1 MKKLKLFALALVA
14 LCTTTTWAA
23 TVTFTGTEFKSEKTV
38 TKENITMTLAEGIS
52 NASEQQIYKDGTAT
66 KADVVQIGNSANAD
80 YTVYYVEI
88 SATTEIT
95 DVVVTAVN
103 NQSSSTYQIPVVYW
117 EGAAAAEF
125 DGYEMISLNCKAE
138 TTAPDPIDLSP
149 IAGTKTVRF
158 YRTIRIN
165 AAENAFS
172 GASGYLTKGDG
183 KTAFIISVEVTAKA
197 SCESPA
203 TALSLTADKTSDVYV
218 GDVITFTTEGG
229 NGGTIKLY
237 DGDTEITSPWTATEG
252 EHSFTAVQENNTV
265 SDVVYCGATTDA
277 IVLNV
282 AKAETVE
289 SAVIKLGDATGA
301 ATVDKNTDIT
311 LTCVAEN
318 ATAWQWYEGGAEIDG
333 ATEATYSF
341 RPTVPGTYSYTVK
354 ASNKFGNATSEP
366 FALTVNDIP
375 EVLVLWAKEEANR
388 IGIITYGSEKISTST
403 VKIHNNSYTIDAI
416 KIESS
421 YSAADKHYVIIKPET
436 GGFEEGDT
444 VYVATCFNNSSDDKT
459 AKIAIYSED
468 GETNLFISE
477 NNGVNGKN
485 SADDPVV
492 EKYVLTADADSL
504 FLGRN
509 GNTATF
515 LSTLKVVRPV
525 NDGVA
530 KLSSSLA
537 ELELALTPD
546 LASLS
551 KTVKLSGKN
560 LTPGT
565 YDLSLT
571 AVEGLSID
579 PTSVTVGQDGKL
591 SQTVT
596 VTFASD
602 VDVAAGAATLA
613 LTIGEK
619 SVSVTINFSA
629 VKSRDYSSSI
639 NIEQLVLDYGTSYD
653 IATALEE
660 KNIEYASLN
669 ALDSLSQKDGRNE
682 PYLGLKIK
690 TTGGYLKVS
699 LKKDDV
705 LKVKFGNIGDPLNI
719 TIEGEEPVQHSEGI
733 FTYTATEAD
742 KYVTIAT
749 STKNTVVFKQI
760 MINED
765 IAEVTLP
772 VEKFTITCSD
782 AENGSVTAD
791 LAEAAEGE
799 TVTLTVTP
807 ADGYKVESVKVNGS
821 AIEPVQGVYSFT
833 MPAAAVIVAATFVLD
848 QPTAWEGIN
857 ADGKAVKV
865 IRDGQVLILR
875 DNKTYNVIGTE
886 VK

>member
-14 LCTTTTWAA
+14 LCTTNLWA
-23 TVTFTGTEFKSEKTV
+23 TDPTFTLTAKTSAIADWNETYENVTISVQGGALADKKPCGATANEKALSLSSADSHWI
-38 TKENITMTLAEGIS
+38 EIS
-52 NASEQQIYKDGTAT
+52 CPDGLN
-66 KADVVQIGNSANAD
+66 KIVVRGSGNSTGTTD
-80 YTVYYVEI
+80 YAAPLCICTAAPFDSTITSIIEVHYTGYDQACEDSQIDLPSGTKSVRLYRRVKVNNDKTAVGSGSNWAPV
-88 SATTEIT
+88 SATG
-95 DVVVTAVN
+95 
-103 NQSSSTYQIPVVYW
+103 NQTFNISYIEVY
-117 EGAAAAEF
+117 
-125 DGYEMISLNCKAE
+125 
-138 TTAPDPIDLSP
+138 
-149 IAGTKTVRF
+149 
-158 YRTIRIN
+158 
-165 AAENAFS
+165 
-172 GASGYLTKGDG
+172 
-183 KTAFIISVEVTAKA
+183 AKA

-318 ATAWQWYEGGAEIDG
+318 ATAWQWYEGGTEIDG

-388 IGIITYGSEKISTST
+388 IGIITYGSEQISTST

-416 KIESS
+416 KIASS

-444 VYVATCFNNSSDDKT
+444 VYVATCFNNTSDDKT

-477 NNGVNGKN
+477 NNGVNGRN

-492 EKYVLTADADSL
+492 EKYVLTANADSL

-591 SQTVT
+591 SQKVT

-653 IATALEE
+653 IAAALEE

-669 ALDSLSQKDGRNE
+669 ELDSLSQKDGRNE

-690 TTGGYLKVS
+690 TAGGYLKVS

-705 LKVKFGNIGDPLNI
+705 LKVKFGNIADPLNI
-719 TIEGEEPVQHSEGI
+719 TVEGEEPVQHSEGI
-733 FTYTATEAD
+733 YTYTATEAD

-760 MINED
+760 MINEE

>member
-14 LCTTTTWAA
+14 LCTTNLWAA
-23 TVTFTGTEFKSEKTV
+23 DPTFTLTAKTSVIADWNKTYENVTISVQGGALANKKPCGATDNEKALSLSSADSHWI
-38 TKENITMTLAEGIS
+38 EIS
-52 NASEQQIYKDGTAT
+52 CPDGLN
-66 KADVVQIGNSANAD
+66 KIVVRGSGNSEGTTD
-80 YTVYYVEI
+80 YAAPLCICTAAPFDSTITSIIEVHYTGYDQACEDSQIDLPSGTKSVRLYRRVKVNNDKTAVGSGSNWAPA
-88 SATTEIT
+88 SATG
-95 DVVVTAVN
+95 
-103 NQSSSTYQIPVVYW
+103 NQTFNISYIEVY
-117 EGAAAAEF
+117 
-125 DGYEMISLNCKAE
+125 
-138 TTAPDPIDLSP
+138 
-149 IAGTKTVRF
+149 
-158 YRTIRIN
+158 
-165 AAENAFS
+165 
-172 GASGYLTKGDG
+172 
-183 KTAFIISVEVTAKA
+183 AKA

-444 VYVATCFNNSSDDKT
+444 VYVATCFNNSSDDRT

-653 IATALEE
+653 IAAALEE

-690 TTGGYLKVS
+690 TAGGYLKVS

-733 FTYTATEAD
+733 YTYTASEAD